1 MPGASGRSVV
11 VARVLG
17 AFGIK
22 GQVKLKAFTEQPE
35 NLLNYSDWILEV
47 SDQTESSFR
56 VSSSQLHGK
65 FIIAVLE
72 GIATRDEALALK
84 GADVRLPISELPNLG
99 TGEYYW
105 FELIGLQAVDVN
117 GAIYG
122 TVEEMME
129 TGANNVLV
137 ARGETTHLIPYTPS
151 VVHEVSLQDG
161 KIIVDWFTDY

>member
-1 MPGASGRSVV
+1 MPSASGRSVV
-11 VARVLG
+11 VARVLD

-47 SDQTESSFR
+47 SGQTESSFR

-84 GADVRLPISELPNLG
+84 GADVRLPISALPNLG

-117 GAIYG
+117 GSIYG

-129 TGANNVLV
+129 TGANDVLV
-137 ARGETTHLIPYTPS
+137 VHGETTHLIPYTLS
-151 VVHEVSLQDG
+151 VIREVSLQDG
-161 KIIVDWFTDY
+161 RIIVDWFTDY

>member
-1 MPGASGRSVV
+1 MPGASGRNVV

-72 GIATRDEALALK
+72 GITTRDEALALK
-84 GADVRLPISELPNLG
+84 GADVRLPISALPNLG

-151 VVHEVSLQDG
+151 VIHEVSLQDG

>member
-1 MPGASGRSVV
+1 
-11 VARVLG
+11 VLD

-22 GQVKLKAFTEQPE
+22 GQVKLKTFTEQPE

-47 SDQTESSFR
+47 SGQTESSFR

-65 FIIAVLE
+65 FIVAVLE

-84 GADVRLPISELPNLG
+84 GADVRLPISALPNLG

-129 TGANNVLV
+129 TGANDVLV
-137 ARGETTHLIPYTPS
+137 VHGETTHLIPYTPS
-151 VVHEVSLQDG
+151 VIREVSLQDG
-161 KIIVDWFTDY
+161 KITVDWFTDY